1 MKTNFVTALG
11 ISLLLIG
18 VWGCKG
24 NTGSKKKVKAETKP
38 ATASVST
45 PVAEPASGNAVK
57 TSKKNYNPTHD
68 FTVVDVA
75 GDTIRLSDFAGKV
88 VILDIWDTWCP
99 PCRMEIPDFIKLY
112 SEYKTKGFQM
122 IGLAVGQQGIG
133 AVRSFIENYG
143 INYPVAIAP
152 RSVLMDYGPI
162 RGIPTT
168 FVLDKRGKIVKKY
181 VGYRQREVFENDILT
196 LLKE

>member
-1 MKTNFVTALG
+1 MKTNFITALG
-11 ISLLLIG
+11 VSLLLIG

-24 NTGSKKKVKAETKP
+24 NTGSQKKVKTAAKP
-38 ATASVST
+38 AVQTVTKT
-45 PVAEPASGNAVK
+45 PEKSYK
-57 TSKKNYNPTHD
+57 PTHD

-75 GDTIRLSDFAGKV
+75 GDTLRLSDFEGKV

-99 PCRMEIPDFIKLY
+99 PCRKEIPDFIQLY
-112 SEYKTKGFQM
+112 SEYKAKGFQM
-122 IGLAVGQQGIG
+122 IGLAVGQQGLV
-133 AVRSFIENYG
+133 AVQNFIKDYG

-168 FVLDKRGKIVKKY
+168 FLLDKKGEIVKKY
-181 VGYRQREVFENDILT
+181 VGYRQKEIFENDILT